1 MNRSTKIMAPPPGST
16 PRPGHE
22 EARLPPG
29 LGNQGV
35 HPTGAQA
42 SEGFDLRQNGITLFG
57 TQISWNEVGGYVMQ
71 GALLGLLVRT
81 LRRGKQARAEG
92 AGASGRPPDPEQVP
106 TSI

>member
-1 MNRSTKIMAPPPGST
+1 MNRSTKIMAPPPGSA
-16 PRPGHE
+16 PRPGRE

-29 LGNQGV
+29 LGHQGA

-42 SEGFDLRQNGITLFG
+42 SQGFDLRQNGITLFG
-57 TQISWNEVGGYVMQ
+57 TQISWNEVRGYVMQ

-81 LRRGKQARAEG
+81 LRRGKQARAER
-92 AGASGRPPDPEQVP
+92 AGASDRPPDPEQVP